1 MSQQEHASQKV
12 AAVLKFGSALCAM
25 AAAGLLILPLVRGE
39 VRTGPR
45 DITLTPITSEDEET
59 EAREEVKGEVA
70 PTDNPIQESRSAFEG
85 AILSLESQPEEA
97 TVEVNGKDQG
107 ETPVMVGLEC
117 EPGEPVV
124 ITFSRRGFESTTHR
138 TTCPRDEMVK
148 VKARLKQST
157 RGSAGKR

>member
-1 MSQQEHASQKV
+1 MSYQEHASQKV

-45 DITLTPITSEDEET
+45 DITLTPITSEDEEPRA
-59 EAREEVKGEVA
+59 EEEVKVEVESA
-70 PTDNPIQESRSAFEG
+70 NKAIQESRSAFEG
-85 AILSLESQPEEA
+85 AILSLESEPEEA

-117 EPGEPVV
+117 KPGEPVV

-138 TTCPRDEMVK
+138 TSCPRDEMVK
-148 VKARLKQST
+148 VNARLKQST
-157 RGSAGKR
+157 RGTAGKR